1 MPTKKEKNKRSIVLG
16 DENQENLG
24 STPAKAWFLGIGIDD
39 YEEFPKLNNAV
50 KDVEDVMKVLIQKY
64 DLEEENAFLLLN
76 EKATE
81 DNIIDKLD
89 YFSKNLSNADKLMIY
104 YSGHGHLDRTTGL
117 GFWIP
122 QDAIQGKTA
131 RYIRN
136 STIRDYINV
145 IKTRHTLLISDS
157 CFSGSLFVRGASRA
171 TSSAIEELESL
182 ESRWGICSG
191 RADEEVND
199 GPPGGNSPFAQSI
212 IDSLKRN
219 QQKFL
224 NVAKLADKVILQTRS
239 NYEQLPE
246 GNPMYG
252 VGHKGGQ
259 YIFRLKANEKEAW
272 AACQAEGTL
281 MAYQLFVQNYPDGKN
296 AAEAKAELNFLKEEE
311 AWATAQTKNTISA
324 YTHYD
329 QQFPNGRYARQSLMA
344 IAELE
349 DEQSWAEASRRNNI
363 TAYKEYLLEHPDGDY
378 VAQANA
384 NLKELL
390 SGRKTKKSTNK
401 IAVDSSVVELE
412 AKKVETDP
420 EQAAWNKAKSL
431 DTEEAYNQFYL
442 RFPHGKF
449 RNEVRAALNRLKEG
463 AAITKIKSPIQAK
476 RVQEKTVNSGGL
488 SKEKKIGIGVGAVL
502 LPLLI
507 WGMIALFGG
516 SDRPEPE
523 FTEAQIM
530 QMMQTRGFDVGQL
543 SIELDGDRLIIF
555 GTITSEEEKQKV
567 NDYLLNNFDDIAS
580 VNDSKLEVIPG
591 VIPSDNEPNNSGD
604 NDPDEGSDGQD
615 EGLGSTNDEDEA
627 NPQSPS
633 VAPPQISITEREDRI
648 LVKIFNGKEPYK
660 LQLRKDEQKKY
671 GKDIDIAGVYTIY
684 LKDYQKEP
692 GTYLVHVEDAN
703 GGEAKMDIDIIGITN
718 VDKSS
723 RALNFDGKNDYITF
737 KNPKNI
743 PTGNSPYTIEAWV
756 YANKMGTLGIVGW
769 GKYHTINKAN
779 ALRLD
784 GGGIAHYWW
793 GNDLNVKKED
803 LTKDWY
809 HIAATFD
816 GTKRKVYLNGI
827 VVGSDKPKGH
837 NVPNADNLTIGKTCD
852 NCGGEHFDGMID
864 EVRIWDKARN
874 ASEIQENMLR
884 KLSGKENGLVA
895 YYNFDQGEANGNNS
909 SVKELKDLSGHSNH
923 GTLNGFSL
931 SGKTS
936 NWTKG
941 IDLIASNASVTLDQS
956 QKVSGGTFGA
966 YSRWQSFTAG
976 QNGYLT
982 KIAVYHYAGYQKTK
996 LNIFEGEGKNGKLLH
1011 SQPVE
1016 ADGTKVVS
1024 FQLTKG
1030 IKLEK
1035 GKKYTINFEKF
1046 AWFVSKGDAYSGGRA
1061 DFNSK
1066 LDFYFETYVVPVNN

>member
-1 MPTKKEKNKRSIVLG
+1 MPTNKEKQKRSIVLG
-16 DENQENLG
+16 DENQESLG
-24 STPAKAWFLGIGIDD
+24 KSPAKAWFLGIGIDD

-64 DLEEENAFLLLN
+64 DLEKENAFLLLN

-89 YFSKNLSNADKLMIY
+89 YFSKNLGSGDKLMIY
-104 YSGHGHLDRTTGL
+104 YSGHGHLDRSTGL

-199 GPPGGNSPFAQSI
+199 GPPGENSPFAQSI

-219 QQKFL
+219 QSKFL

-281 MAYQLFVQNYPDGKN
+281 MAYQLFLQNYPDGKN
-296 AAEAKAELNFLKEEE
+296 AVEAKAELNFLKEEE
-311 AWATAQTKNTISA
+311 AWTTAQAKNTITA
-324 YTHYD
+324 YTYYD

-344 IAELE
+344 IADLE
-349 DEQSWAEASRRNNI
+349 DEQCWAEACRRNNI

-384 NLKELL
+384 KLQELL
-390 SGRKTKKSTNK
+390 SGRKTKKLTNK
-401 IAVDSSVVELE
+401 VVVAATAVEIE
-412 AKKVETDP
+412 AKEIETDP
-420 EQAAWNKAKSL
+420 EQAAWNKTKAT

-449 RNEVRAALNRLKEG
+449 RNEARAALNRFKESD
-463 AAITKIKSPIQAK
+463 AVTNVEPPVQAK
-476 RVQEKTVNSGGL
+476 PVQEKTVNSGGL
-488 SKEKKIGIGVGAVL
+488 SIEKKIGIGVGAVL

-507 WGMIALFGG
+507 WAMIALFGG

-523 FTEAQIM
+523 FTEAQMM

-543 SIELDGDRLIIF
+543 NIELDGDRLIIF

-567 NDYLLNNFDDIAS
+567 NNYLLNNFDDIAS

-591 VIPSDNEPNNSGD
+591 GMRPNNESNNSGGG
-604 NDPDEGSDGQD
+604 DPDEESDRKN
-615 EGLGSTNDEDEA
+615 EVLGSTNDKNDEVEE
-627 NPQSPS
+627 NSQSSS
-633 VAPPQISITEREDRI
+633 VAPPQISITEKEDRI

-660 LQLRKDEQKKY
+660 LQLLKDKQKKY

-703 GGEAKMDIDIIGITN
+703 RQSTDMQVEIENLPEVQAPIIAAQFDIAAKIDHVSIQISNGKAPYKLQLRKGSK
-718 VDKSS
+718 VKYDKDFDKAGTYTIKLDAYRKTPGSYTVHVEDANRKSKKLDFWVEGLAKANQAS
-723 RALNFDGKNDYITF
+723 RALQFDGIGDHITF
-737 KNPKNI
+737 TNVKGI
-743 PTGNSPYTIEAWV
+743 PIGNASYTVEAWV
-756 YANKMGTLGIVGW
+756 YAEEMKSLGIVGW
-769 GKYHTINKAN
+769 GVYQKTSQVN
-779 ALRLD
+779 ALRFS
-784 GGGIAHYWW
+784 GNGFSHYWW
-793 GNDLNVKKED
+793 NDD
-803 LTKDWY
+803 LTVATGNISKKW
-809 HIAATFD
+809 HHVAATYD
-816 GTKRKVYLNGI
+816 GKTRRIYLNGKEI
-827 VVGSDKPKGH
+827 AKDTPKGQH
-837 NVPNADNLTIGKTCD
+837 KVPNADNLTIGKTFR
-852 NCGGEHFDGMID
+852 NEFFNGKID
-864 EVRIWDKARN
+864 EVRIWKVARS
-874 ASEIQENMLR
+874 AKEIQRNR
-884 KLSGKENGLVA
+884 SKKLSGKESGLVA
-895 YYNFDQGEANGNNS
+895 YYNFDQGTIDGNNKG
-909 SVKELKDLSGHSNH
+909 VKELKDLSRNANH
-923 GTLNGFSL
+923 GTLQGFNL
-931 SGKTS
+931 SSKKS
-936 NWTKG
+936 NWT
-941 IDLIASNASVTLDQS
+941 
-956 QKVSGGTFGA
+956 
-966 YSRWQSFTAG
+966 
-976 QNGYLT
+976 
-982 KIAVYHYAGYQKTK
+982 
-996 LNIFEGEGKNGKLLH
+996 EG
-1011 SQPVE
+1011 V
-1016 ADGTKVVS
+1016 
-1024 FQLTKG
+1024 
-1030 IKLEK
+1030 
-1035 GKKYTINFEKF
+1035 
-1046 AWFVSKGDAYSGGRA
+1046 
-1061 DFNSK
+1061 K
-1066 LDFYFETYVVPVNN
+1066 LD